1 MAKALL
7 GYMSSDLRDPSRAD
21 RLAAEVRRLRDRV
34 GDLEALVLV
43 FRRTTTAS
51 PQIGPPGPGSRRCS
65 PPDGCHGRVPLSPLI
80 SGFPATL
87 TCS

>member
-34 GDLEALVLV
+34 GDLEALVL
-43 FRRTTTAS
+43 RLQEDNDRLAADRSTWA
-51 PQIGPPGPGSRRCS
+51 Q
-65 PPDGCHGRVPLSPLI
+65 LEEMQ
-80 SGFPATL
+80 PA
-87 TCS
+87 

>member
-34 GDLEALVLV
+34 GDLEALVL
-43 FRRTTTAS
+43 RLQEDNDRLTADRATWA
-51 PQIGPPGPGSRRCS
+51 Q
-65 PPDGCHGRVPLSPLI
+65 LEEMQ
-80 SGFPATL
+80 PA
-87 TCS
+87 

>member
-34 GDLEALVLV
+34 GDLEALVL
-43 FRRTTTAS
+43 RLQDENDR
-51 PQIGPPGPGSRRCS
+51 
-65 PPDGCHGRVPLSPLI
+65 LSADRATWVSLEEMQ
-80 SGFPATL
+80 PA
-87 TCS
+87 

>member
-34 GDLEALVLV
+34 GDLEALVL
-43 FRRTTTAS
+43 RLQEDNDRLAADRATWARLEEM
-51 PQIGPPGPGSRRCS
+51 Q
-65 PPDGCHGRVPLSPLI
+65 
-80 SGFPATL
+80 PA
-87 TCS
+87 

>member
-34 GDLEALVLV
+34 GDLEALVLRLQEDND
-43 FRRTTTAS
+43 RRAADRATWARLEEM
-51 PQIGPPGPGSRRCS
+51 Q
-65 PPDGCHGRVPLSPLI
+65 
-80 SGFPATL
+80 PA
-87 TCS
+87 